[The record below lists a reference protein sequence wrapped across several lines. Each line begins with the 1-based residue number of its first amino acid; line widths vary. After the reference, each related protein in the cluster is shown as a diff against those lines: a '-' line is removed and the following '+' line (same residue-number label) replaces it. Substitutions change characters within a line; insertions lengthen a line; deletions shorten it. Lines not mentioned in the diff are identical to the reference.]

1 MKDMSNKQAIS
12 IPTSQSGA
20 VLFTALVL
28 MVLMTLL
35 AVTMM
40 GNTSMDEKMAQNSQD
55 KNRAFQAAETG
66 IEMAI
71 ANSGSMNTSNAFNP
85 DGTNS
90 FSQGDA
96 ATLGTVAT
104 GYGVNVT
111 YSSVFLLKNARDTW
125 FWFLILHL
133 LIIGLN
139 FNQKQ
144 EQIPVQN
151 QRFLWVC
158 FRLAQI
164 NIIKLR
170 DEK

>member
-1 MKDMSNKQAIS
+1 MEIEMIMKDMGNKQAIR

-40 GNTSMDEKMAQNSQD
+40 GNTAMDEKMAQNSQD

-71 ANSGSMNTSNAFNP
+71 ANSGSMNTSNAFNS

-90 FSQGDA
+90 FSQGDET
-96 ATLGTVAT
+96 TLGTAAT
-104 GYGVNVT
+104 GYGVSVT
-111 YSSVFLLKNARDTW
+111 YSSVFLQKTPVTRGSGFDSSFANYWFELQSKARTDTGAESTVSLGM
-125 FWFLILHL
+125 FQV
-133 LIIGLN
+133 GAN
-139 FNQKQ
+139 
-144 EQIPVQN
+144 
-151 QRFLWVC
+151 
-158 FRLAQI
+158 
-164 NIIKLR
+164 
-170 DEK
+170 